1 GMMHLDMGE
10 TAEGKQFN
18 FYWYNP
24 ATGESTS
31 ARKVTGGR
39 KVQFTAP
46 GMYPGT
52 LEYSDWVL
60 HIYESK

>member
-1 GMMHLDMGE
+1 MMHLDMGE
-10 TAEGKQFN
+10 TAAGKSFSW
-18 FYWYNP
+18 YWYNP

-31 ARKVTGGR
+31 KRKVTGGR

-52 LEYSDWVL
+52 LDYSDWVL
-60 HIYESK
+60 HILSE